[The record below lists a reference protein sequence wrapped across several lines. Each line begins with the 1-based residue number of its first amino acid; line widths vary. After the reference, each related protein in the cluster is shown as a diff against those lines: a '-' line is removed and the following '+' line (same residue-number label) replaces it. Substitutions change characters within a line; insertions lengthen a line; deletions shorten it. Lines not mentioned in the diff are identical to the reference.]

1 MRQLLLGL
9 AFLGGAASGS
19 VVLAEQAAFSRDQ
32 AADDFVRANLIWVFY
47 HEVGH
52 ALIDVLNLP
61 VLGPEESSADT
72 FAALMIDGLWEETAA
87 VEIAVNTARGFEL
100 YDADYKNRGFETSA
114 WDTHGLEM
122 QRYYHLACLI
132 YGADPVGRDHLI
144 VDLQL
149 PDDRAGFCAD
159 EFLLAS
165 DGWRN
170 ALQSMTDTN
179 HTKGLRLIGAS
190 PNDPTAVTIEAEI
203 ANLNQLY
210 RLPEWIEVRIEPCGE
225 PNAFYYEDSR
235 SVTICTEYADD
246 MLRVY
251 KESLK

>member
-1 MRQLLLGL
+1 MMRQMLLGL
-9 AFLGGAASGS
+9 
-19 VVLAEQAAFSRDQ
+19 VVLGTAAQAEQAAFSRDR

-72 FAALMIDGLWEETAA
+72 FAALMIDGLWEEAA
-87 VEIAVNTARGFEL
+87 AMDIAVNTARGFEL
-100 YDADYKNRGFETSA
+100 YDADYKNRGFETST

-122 QRYYHLACLI
+122 QRYYHLACLM
-132 YGADPVGRDHLI
+132 YGADTEGRDHLI
-144 VDLQL
+144 ADLHL

-159 EFLLAS
+159 EFMLAS
-165 DGWRN
+165 DGWRI
-170 ALQSMTDTN
+170 ALQSMTESEN
-179 HTKGLRLIGAS
+179 TKGLRLLGGS

-203 ANLNQLY
+203 ASLNQLY

>member
-1 MRQLLLGL
+1 MRRSLLLLASLGGL
-9 AFLGGAASGS
+9 AQVPAAQ
-19 VVLAEQAAFSRDQ
+19 AEQAAFSRDR
-32 AADDFVRANLIWVFY
+32 AADEFVRANLIWVFY

-87 VEIAVNTARGFEL
+87 VEIAINTARGFEL
-100 YDADYKNRGFETSA
+100 YDADYKNRGFETLA

-122 QRYYHLACLI
+122 QRYYHLACLM
-132 YGADPVGRDHLI
+132 YGADPEGRDHLI
-144 VDLQL
+144 ADLNL

-170 ALQSMTDTN
+170 ALQSMTVSRN
-179 HTKGLRLIGAS
+179 TKGLRLLRGR

>member
-1 MRQLLLGL
+1 MQKFIL
-9 AFLGGAASGS
+9 ALMILGGATLGS
-19 VVLAEQAAFSRDQ
+19 MVRAEQAAFSRDE
-32 AADDFVRANLIWVFY
+32 AADNFVRANLIWVFY

-52 ALIDVLNLP
+52 ALIDVLDLP

-72 FAALMIDGLWEETAA
+72 FAALMIDGLWEEDAA
-87 VEIAVNTARGFEL
+87 VGIAVNTARGFEL
-100 YDADYKNRGFETSA
+100 YAEDYKNRGFETMT

-122 QRYYHLACLI
+122 QRYYQLACLM
-132 YGADPVGRDHLI
+132 YGADTEVRAHLVG
-144 VDLQL
+144 DLHL

-170 ALQSMTDTN
+170 ALQLMAQDKA
-179 HTKGLRLIGAS
+179 TKGLRLIGGNQGDA
-190 PNDPTAVTIEAEI
+190 TAVTIQDEI
-203 ANLNQLY
+203 NGLNQLY
-210 RLPEWIEVRIEPCGE
+210 HLPEWIEVRIEPCGE

-235 SVTICTEYADD
+235 SITVCTEYAED

-251 KESLK
+251 KDTLK

>member
-1 MRQLLLGL
+1 MRYLLLL
-9 AFLGGAASGS
+9 LVWFGGA
-19 VVLAEQAAFSRDQ
+19 VRAEQAAFSRDQ

-72 FAALMIDGLWEETAA
+72 FAALMIDGLWEEQAA
-87 VEIAVNTARGFEL
+87 VDIAINTARGFEL
-100 YDADYKNRGFETSA
+100 YDADYKNRGFETTA

-122 QRYYHLACLI
+122 QRYYQLACLI
-132 YGADPVGRDHLI
+132 YGADPEGREQLVTELHL
-144 VDLQL
+144 
-149 PDDRAGFCAD
+149 PEDRAGFCAD
-159 EFLLAS
+159 EFQLAS
-165 DGWRN
+165 DGWHN
-170 ALQSMTDTN
+170 ALQSMTETKA
-179 HTKGLRLIGAS
+179 TKGLRLIGGGMDDA
-190 PNDPTAVTIEAEI
+190 TAAAITAEI
-203 ANLNQLY
+203 VSLNLLY
-210 RLPEWIEVRIEPCGE
+210 HLPEWIEVRIEPCGE

-235 SVTICTEYADD
+235 SITVCTEYTAD

>member
-1 MRQLLLGL
+1 MRHLLLILTTLCGPVL
-9 AFLGGAASGS
+9 ALGAQ
-19 VVLAEQAAFSRDQ
+19 AEQAAFSRDE
-32 AADDFVRANLIWVFY
+32 AADDFVRSNLIWVFY

-87 VEIAVNTARGFEL
+87 IDIAVNTARGFEL
-100 YDADYKNRGFETSA
+100 YDADYKNRGFETTA

-122 QRYYHLACLI
+122 QRYYQLACLI
-132 YGADPVGRDHLI
+132 YGADPLGRDHLI
-144 VDLQL
+144 TSLHL
-149 PDDRAGFCAD
+149 PDDRAGFCED
-159 EFLLAS
+159 EFVLAS
-165 DGWRN
+165 DSWRN
-170 ALQSMTDTN
+170 ALQSMTETKN
-179 HTKGLRLIGAS
+179 TKGLRLIGARS
-190 PNDPTAVTIEAEI
+190 GDATAVAIEAEI
-203 ANLNQLY
+203 ASLNQLY

-225 PNAFYYEDSR
+225 PNAFYYDDSR
-235 SVTICTEYADD
+235 SITICTEYADD

>member
-1 MRQLLLGL
+1 MRHFHL
-9 AFLGGAASGS
+9 ALMFLGGAALGS
-19 VVLAEQAAFSRDQ
+19 VARAEQAAFSRDQ

-72 FAALMIDGLWEETAA
+72 FAALMIDGLWEEEAA
-87 VEIAVNTARGFEL
+87 IEIATNTARGFEL
-100 YDADYKNRGFETSA
+100 YAEDYKNRGFETTT

-122 QRYYHLACLI
+122 QRYYHLACLM
-132 YGADPVGRDHLI
+132 YGADTELREHL
-144 VDLQL
+144 VSGLHL

-170 ALQSMTDTN
+170 ALQMMAQSKA
-179 HTKGLRLIGAS
+179 TKGLRLIGGNLGDA
-190 PNDPTAVTIEAEI
+190 TAVTIAAEI
-203 ANLNQLY
+203 DSLNQLY
-210 RLPEWIEVRIEPCGE
+210 QLPEWIEVRIEPCGE

-235 SVTICTEYADD
+235 SITVCTEYATD

-251 KESLK
+251 KDTLK

>member
-1 MRQLLLGL
+1 MRNWLLIIAL
-9 AFLGGAASGS
+9 FGAAAQ
-19 VVLAEQAAFSRDQ
+19 VPAAQAEQAAFSRDQ
-32 AADDFVRANLIWVFY
+32 AADNFVRANLIWVFY

-72 FAALMIDGLWEETAA
+72 FAALMIDGLWNEEAA
-87 VEIAVNTARGFEL
+87 VDITVNTARGFEL
-100 YDADYKNRGFETSA
+100 YAEDYKNRGFETTT

-122 QRYYHLACLI
+122 QRYYQLACLI
-132 YGADPVGRDHLI
+132 YGADTEMRAHL
-144 VDLQL
+144 VSDLHL

-170 ALQSMTDTN
+170 ALQMMALTKA
-179 HTKGLRLIGAS
+179 TKGLRLIGG
-190 PNDPTAVTIEAEI
+190 NLGDPTAVTLAAEI
-203 ANLNQLY
+203 GSLNQLY
-210 RLPEWIEVRIEPCGE
+210 HLPEWIEVRIESCGE
-225 PNAFYYEDSR
+225 PNAFYYEVSR
-235 SVTICTEYADD
+235 SITVCTEYAED

-251 KESLK
+251 KDTLK

>member
-1 MRQLLLGL
+1 MRRSLLLLASLGGL
-9 AFLGGAASGS
+9 AQVPAAQ
-19 VVLAEQAAFSRDQ
+19 AEQAAFSRDR
-32 AADDFVRANLIWVFY
+32 AADEFVRANLIWVFY

-87 VEIAVNTARGFEL
+87 VEIAINTARGFEL

-122 QRYYHLACLI
+122 QRYYHLACLM
-132 YGADPVGRDHLI
+132 YGADPEGRDHLI
-144 VDLQL
+144 ADLNL

-170 ALQSMTDTN
+170 ALQSMTESRN
-179 HTKGLRLIGAS
+179 TKGLRLLGGRQ
-190 PNDPTAVTIEAEI
+190 NDPTAVTIEAEI
-203 ANLNQLY
+203 ASLNQLY

>member
-1 MRQLLLGL
+1 MRRLLLGL
-9 AFLGGAASGS
+9 AVLAGAFPGLAAQ
-19 VVLAEQAAFSRDQ
+19 AEQAAFSRDQ

-52 ALIDVLNLP
+52 ALIDVMNLP

-72 FAALMIDGLWEETAA
+72 FAALMIDGLWEEDAA
-87 VEIAVNTARGFEL
+87 VDITIATARGFEL
-100 YDADYKNRGFETSA
+100 YDADYKNRGFETSV

-122 QRYYHLACLI
+122 QRYYHLACLM
-132 YGADPVGRDHLI
+132 YGADPLGREQLI
-144 VDLQL
+144 SALQL

-159 EFLLAS
+159 EFQLAS
-165 DGWRN
+165 DGWHN
-170 ALQSMTDTN
+170 ALQLMTQTKAA
-179 HTKGLRLIGAS
+179 KGLRLLGGQAG
-190 PNDPTAVTIEAEI
+190 DPTAVTIAAEI

-235 SVTICTEYADD
+235 SITICSEYADD
-246 MLRVY
+246 LLRVY
-251 KESLK
+251 KDSLK

>member
-1 MRQLLLGL
+1 MRHFLLIL
-9 AFLGGAASGS
+9 AVIGGAAQ
-19 VVLAEQAAFSRDQ
+19 AEQAAFSRDL
-32 AADDFVRANLIWVFY
+32 AADEFVRANLIWVFY

-52 ALIDVLNLP
+52 VLIDVLNLP

-72 FAALMIDGLWEETAA
+72 FAALMIDGLWDEQAA
-87 VEIAVNTARGFEL
+87 VDIAVNTARGFEL

-122 QRYYHLACLI
+122 QRYYQLVCLM
-132 YGADPVGRDHLI
+132 YGADPEGREYL
-144 VDLQL
+144 VADLQL

-170 ALQSMTDTN
+170 ALQSMTDTK
-179 HTKGLRLIGAS
+179 HTKGLRLIGARPS
-190 PNDPTAVTIEAEI
+190 DPASVAIEAEI
-203 ANLNQLY
+203 ASLNQMY

-235 SVTICTEYADD
+235 SITICTEYADD